1 MLFRILILGL
11 LIYWAFRIVTHLFSP
26 PKSNVEVKGTSSKTP
41 LDLSD
46 QDVEDVEYKEIK
58 DKD

>member
-11 LIYWAFRIVTHLFSP
+11 LIYWAFRIGSRLFSS
-26 PKSNVEVKGTSSKTP
+26 PKDNVEVKGSSSKTP

-46 QDVEDVEYKEIK
+46 QDVEDVDYKEIK
-58 DKD
+58 D